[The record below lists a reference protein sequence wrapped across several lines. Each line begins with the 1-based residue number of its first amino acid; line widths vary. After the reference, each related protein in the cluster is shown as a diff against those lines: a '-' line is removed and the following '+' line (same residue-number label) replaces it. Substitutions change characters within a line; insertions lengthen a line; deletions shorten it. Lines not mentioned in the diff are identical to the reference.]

1 MTVKDLI
8 GRLHAFPPNMQVMI
22 LDGFNGGG
30 SPREINS
37 GPQERVVRQS
47 DADECAD
54 CGDMVGQTVVVMGY
68 GSY

>member
-1 MTVKDLI
+1 MTIRDLI
-8 GRLHAFPPNMQVMI
+8 GKLQAFPPNMQVMI

-37 GPQERVVRQS
+37 GPRQHVVTDA
-47 DADECAD
+47 DADETAD
-54 CGDMVGQTVVVMGY
+54 CEDIVGQTVVIVGY